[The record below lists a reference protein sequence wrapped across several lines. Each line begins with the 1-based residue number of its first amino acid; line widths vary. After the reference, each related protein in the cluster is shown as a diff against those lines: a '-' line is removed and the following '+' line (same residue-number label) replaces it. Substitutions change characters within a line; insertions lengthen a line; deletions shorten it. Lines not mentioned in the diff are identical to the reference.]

1 LRSFWEGR
9 DIDLRRS
16 LDLYPSAEIEGIVR
30 EARSQDRKALLEA
43 LDGQGLKPGAPASPD
58 DPFTSELA
66 HALHVYLARSSAALA
81 AVQIEDLLGM
91 AEPVN
96 VPGTYREYP
105 NWQRKLSE
113 DLEDMAARRDFDG
126 WFEDL
131 CRARA
136 VSP

>member
-1 LRSFWEGR
+1 L
-9 DIDLRRS
+9 I
-16 LDLYPSAEIEGIVR
+16 
-30 EARSQDRKALLEA
+30 
-43 LDGQGLKPGAPASPD
+43 SPD
-58 DPFTSELA
+58 DPFTPELA